1 MERKVLLVDDEPF
14 IRSVIK
20 RFLRQEENLVFL
32 EAGNGQE
39 ALEMIHSGGI
49 DVVILDVMMPVMT
62 GVEVLEALEAEGN
75 NTPVIVVT
83 GGITDANINKRLEDL
98 IRRGRTVKLEK
109 PFDNAKIRELVRAI
123 TSK

>member
-1 MERKVLLVDDEPF
+1 MAQVLLVDDEPF
-14 IRSVIK
+14 IRSATK
-20 RFLRQEENLVFL
+20 RILRREPDLVFL

-49 DVVILDVMMPVMT
+49 DVVVLDVMMPVMT

-83 GGITDANINKRLEDL
+83 GGSTDSGIQMRLEDL
-98 IRRGRTVKLEK
+98 IRRGRAVKLGK
-109 PFDNAKIRELVRAI
+109 PYENEEFLALVRAAL
-123 TSK
+123 SK